1 MQDPRLRLFSIM
13 FLSCATFLSIQG
25 AVLSFLW
32 MFLYPAGMK
41 GAARS
46 SAFWFLLLL
55 TGIVSVVT
63 ILSAGN
69 GISYFIRMSVIF
81 LLAFTVYR
89 GWTPGEFLDLSVWLF
104 GKKTGFDIGLAI
116 EMSLQG
122 LKEASGDWSR
132 MLLALKLKGTR
143 PGFRAVPILGFLLIQ
158 VRLMR
163 ARDQAD
169 LLVTRGY
176 VAGGN
181 LCPEFRAEKK
191 DIIASIL
198 AIVVFIL
205 AFVPVRDIF
214 ILQM

>member
-1 MQDPRLRLFSIM
+1 MQDPRLRLFSVM
-13 FLSCATFLSIQG
+13 LLSCATFLSIQG
-25 AVLSFLW
+25 AALSFLW
-32 MFLYPAGMK
+32 MFLYPAGIK
-41 GAARS
+41 AAARS

-81 LLAFTVYR
+81 LIAFTVYR
-89 GWTPGEFLDLSVWLF
+89 GWTSGEFLDLSVWLF

-122 LKEASGDWSR
+122 LKEASRDWSR
-132 MLLALKLKGTR
+132 MILAQRLKGR
-143 PGFRAVPILGFLLIQ
+143 QAGFRTLPILGFLLIQ

-181 LCPEFRAEKK
+181 LCPEFRAEKRDK
-191 DIIASIL
+191 IASIL
-198 AIVVFIL
+198 AIVVFFL